1 MYQIDPSKMVCQC
14 YDGASVMSGCQS
26 GVQRQV
32 QEFAPHALYIH
43 CYAHCLNL
51 ALFDCAKSVPVG
63 WEFFALVQ
71 ALYTFISTPKS
82 HCVCKDAKKLR
93 PDKQVHQLQQPSDT
107 RWACRQGAVHAIC
120 CIFDAVLATLEEI
133 EDDNDRTKAME
144 ARGLLLQVKCFKFV
158 LSLVV
163 FDRLLS
169 CSKGL
174 SDVLQSTQLD
184 LAKAADLV
192 SALIETFEDFRSD
205 KSWKKVFE
213 YAVSVSQHR
222 TIEVEAPKKR
232 QSRQPRRLDD
242 TIVDTSLGH
251 REAPPINCS
260 EHFKVTL
267 YFAVLDAFLSELKK
281 RFDSK
286 NLQIMKSVQACSPQ
300 STSFLQSD
308 DLSGFTEAY
317 GIDADAVAVEAPLA
331 RAALRGKVMF
341 FVS

>member
-1 MYQIDPSKMVCQC
+1 MPNQC
-14 YDGASVMSGCQS
+14 LRGGS
-26 GVQRQV
+26 
-32 QEFAPHALYIH
+32 
-43 CYAHCLNL
+43 
-51 ALFDCAKSVPVG
+51 
-63 WEFFALVQ
+63 FFALVQ
-71 ALYTFISTPKS
+71 ASSPHLS
-82 HCVCKDAKKLR
+82 HTLVFVKMQKKLR
-93 PDKQVHQLQQPSDT
+93 PDKQVHQLQQLTDT
-107 RWACRQGAVHAIC
+107 RWTCRQGAVHAIC
-120 CIFDAVLATLEEI
+120 CTFDAILGTLEEI
-133 EDDNDRTKAME
+133 EDDNDRAKAME
-144 ARGLLLQVKCFKFV
+144 ARGLLLQVKRFKFV

-174 SDVLQSTQLD
+174 SDVLQSTQLE

-205 KSWKKVFE
+205 ESWKKVFE

-222 TIEVEAPKKR
+222 TIEAEVQKKR

-267 YFAVLDAFLSELKK
+267 YFAVLDAFLSVLKK

-308 DLSGFTEAY
+308 DLSGLTEAY
-317 GIDADAVAVEAPLA
+317 GMADLHY
-331 RAALRGKVMF
+331 RIT
-341 FVS
+341 

>member
-1 MYQIDPSKMVCQC
+1 MQ
-14 YDGASVMSGCQS
+14 
-26 GVQRQV
+26 
-32 QEFAPHALYIH
+32 
-43 CYAHCLNL
+43 
-51 ALFDCAKSVPVG
+51 
-63 WEFFALVQ
+63 
-71 ALYTFISTPKS
+71 
-82 HCVCKDAKKLR
+82 KKLR
-93 PDKQVHQLQQPSDT
+93 PDKQVHQLQQLTDT

-120 CIFDAVLATLEEI
+120 CTFDAVLGTLEEI
-133 EDDNDRTKAME
+133 EDDNDRAKAME
-144 ARGLLLQVKCFKFV
+144 ARGLLLQVKRFKFV

-174 SDVLQSTQLD
+174 SDVLQSTQLE

-192 SALIETFEDFRSD
+192 SALIETFED
-205 KSWKKVFE
+205 
-213 YAVSVSQHR
+213 VSVSQHH
-222 TIEVEAPKKR
+222 TIEAEVQKKR

-308 DLSGFTEAY
+308 DLSGLTEAY
-317 GIDADAVAVEAPLA
+317 GMADLHY
-331 RAALRGKVMF
+331 RIT
-341 FVS
+341 

>member
-1 MYQIDPSKMVCQC
+1 
-14 YDGASVMSGCQS
+14 
-26 GVQRQV
+26 
-32 QEFAPHALYIH
+32 
-43 CYAHCLNL
+43 
-51 ALFDCAKSVPVG
+51 
-63 WEFFALVQ
+63 
-71 ALYTFISTPKS
+71 
-82 HCVCKDAKKLR
+82 
-93 PDKQVHQLQQPSDT
+93 
-107 RWACRQGAVHAIC
+107 
-120 CIFDAVLATLEEI
+120 
-133 EDDNDRTKAME
+133 ME

-222 TIEVEAPKKR
+222 TIEVEVPKKR

-251 REAPPINCS
+251 REAPLINCS

-286 NLQIMKSVQACSPQ
+286 NLQIMNLCKLAVHSQQVSYSQMTYLDLLKPMELMQ
-300 STSFLQSD
+300 MLLQ
-308 DLSGFTEAY
+308 LKH
-317 GIDADAVAVEAPLA
+317 L
-331 RAALRGKVMF
+331 
-341 FVS
+341 

>member
-1 MYQIDPSKMVCQC
+1 M
-14 YDGASVMSGCQS
+14 
-26 GVQRQV
+26 
-32 QEFAPHALYIH
+32 
-43 CYAHCLNL
+43 
-51 ALFDCAKSVPVG
+51 
-63 WEFFALVQ
+63 
-71 ALYTFISTPKS
+71 
-82 HCVCKDAKKLR
+82 
-93 PDKQVHQLQQPSDT
+93 
-107 RWACRQGAVHAIC
+107 
-120 CIFDAVLATLEEI
+120 ATLEEI
-133 EDDNDRTKAME
+133 EDDNDRAKTME

-163 FDRLLS
+163 FDRL
-169 CSKGL
+169 
-174 SDVLQSTQLD
+174 LQSTQLD

-222 TIEVEAPKKR
+222 TIEVEVPKKR

-281 RFDSK
+281 
-286 NLQIMKSVQACSPQ
+286 
-300 STSFLQSD
+300 
-308 DLSGFTEAY
+308 
-317 GIDADAVAVEAPLA
+317 
-331 RAALRGKVMF
+331 
-341 FVS
+341 